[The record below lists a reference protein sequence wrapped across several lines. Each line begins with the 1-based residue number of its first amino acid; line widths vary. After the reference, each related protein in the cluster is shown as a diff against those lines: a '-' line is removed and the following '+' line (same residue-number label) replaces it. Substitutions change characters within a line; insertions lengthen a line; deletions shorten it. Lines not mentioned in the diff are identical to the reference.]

1 MKNTVLIVE
10 DSRSFAMSVEA
21 AIHRGSHFDVLLAFT
36 YKDAVAMLNA
46 HREDIFIAV
55 IDLTLPDAED
65 AAAVKLMCEEHIPCI
80 AFTGNFSTTL
90 REVVLNL
97 GVADY
102 VLKKGPQDIDYVVR
116 TINRLS
122 TNRKLNLLVV
132 DDARSSRELLKA
144 LLEKQCYEVTAVR
157 SGEAALDLLAKGII
171 FRIILVDLIM
181 DEMDGFQLLGQL
193 RQNYDLTQMSIIG
206 VSGKASSEQI
216 AKFMKYGG
224 NDFLLKPF
232 QQEQVACRV
241 NTNAQLLDQF
251 DHLTELNEQK
261 NELLGMAAH
270 DIRGPLGVV
279 LSANSMLAREVSSE
293 HGKMLVELSTEAAS
307 EMELLLNSLLDMSAI
322 ESASISINLE
332 QVNLTSLLMKVI
344 QDMRLIANDKDQEL
358 ELEVPVQEIWIFA
371 DSLRIKEVV
380 QNLISNAIK
389 YSPKSKKILVC
400 LSSNHSRARIE
411 VIDEGGGVPEDE
423 QHLLFQAFTK
433 ISTQPTAGEQS
444 TGLGLSICKK
454 IVGLHSGEISYRSNR
469 QIGSIFE
476 VVLPLVENEGLKN

>member
-10 DSRSFAMSVEA
+10 DSRSFALSVEA
-21 AIHRGSHFDVLLAFT
+21 AINRDSSFEVLLAFN
-36 YKDAVAMLNA
+36 YKQAVELLNDNR
-46 HREDIFIAV
+46 HKIFIAV
-55 IDLTLPDAED
+55 TDLNLPDAED
-65 AAAVKLMCEEHIPCI
+65 AAAVRLMSQENIPCI
-80 AFTGNFSTTL
+80 AFTGNFSSKL
-90 REVVLNL
+90 RDVVLNL

-102 VLKKGPQDIDYVVR
+102 VLKKGRQDIEYVVR

-122 TNRKLNLLVV
+122 TNRKLQLLVV
-132 DDARSSRELLKA
+132 DDARSSREILKA
-144 LLEKQCYEVTAVR
+144 LLLQQCYEVTVVR
-157 SGEAALDLLAKGII
+157 SGPAALDLLAKGHK

-181 DEMDGFQLLGQL
+181 DEMDGFQLLSQL

-241 NTNAQLLDQF
+241 NANAQLLDQF

-279 LSANSMLAREVSSE
+279 MSANSMLAREVQTD
-293 HGKMLVELSTEAAS
+293 HGKMLVGLASEAAN
-307 EMELLLNSLLDMSAI
+307 EMESLLNSLLDISSI
-322 ESASISINLE
+322 ESANISISFEKINL
-332 QVNLTSLLMKVI
+332 TLLLGKVV
-344 QDMRLIANDKDQEL
+344 QDMRLIAQDKMQQLD
-358 ELEVPVQEIWIFA
+358 LEVSVQEIWINA

-389 YSPKSKKILVC
+389 YSAKNQKILVC
-400 LSSNHSRARIE
+400 LSSNQAKARIE
-411 VIDEGGGVPEDE
+411 VIDEAGGIPLEE
-423 QHLLFQAFTK
+423 QHLLFQAFSK

-454 IVGLHSGEISYRSNR
+454 IIGLHRGEINYGSNR
-469 QIGSIFE
+469 QVGSIFE
-476 VVLPLVENEGLKN
+476 VVLPLFEDD

>member
-10 DSRSFAMSVEA
+10 DSRSFALSVEA
-21 AIHRGSHFDVLLAFT
+21 AINRESSFEIIIAYN
-36 YKDAVAMLNA
+36 YKQAVELVNA
-46 HREDIFIAV
+46 NRDDIFLAV
-55 IDLTLPDAED
+55 TDLNLPDAED
-65 AAAVKLMCEEHIPCI
+65 AAAVKLMSQENIPCI
-80 AFTGNFSTTL
+80 AFTSNFSSAL
-90 REVVLNL
+90 RNTVLNL

-122 TNRKLNLLVV
+122 TNRKLQLLVV
-132 DDARSSRELLKA
+132 DDARSSREILKA
-144 LLEKQCYEVTAVR
+144 LLQQQCYEVTAVR
-157 SGEAALDLLAKGII
+157 SGPIALDLLAEGYK

-181 DEMDGFQLLGQL
+181 DEMDGFQLLSQL
-193 RQNYDLTQMSIIG
+193 RQNYDMTQMSIIG

-241 NTNAQLLDQF
+241 NANAQLLDQF

-279 LSANSMLAREVSSE
+279 ISANSMLAREVQSD
-293 HGKMLVELSTEAAS
+293 HGKMLVGLASEAAD
-307 EMELLLNSLLDMSAI
+307 EMESLLNSLLDISSI
-322 ESASISINLE
+322 ESANISINFE
-332 QVNLTSLLMKVI
+332 RVNLTTLLGKVV
-344 QDMRLIANDKDQEL
+344 QDMRLIAHDKKQRLD
-358 ELEVPVQEIWIFA
+358 LEVSVQEVWINA
-371 DSLRIKEVV
+371 DSLRVKEVV

-389 YSPKSKKILVC
+389 YSPQSGKISVC
-400 LSSNHSRARIE
+400 LSSNQMNARIE
-411 VIDEGGGVPEDE
+411 VVDEAGGVPSEE
-423 QHLLFQAFTK
+423 QHLLFQAFSK

-454 IVGLHSGEISYRSNR
+454 IISLHHGEIQYRSNR

-476 VVLPLVENEGLKN
+476 VVLPLLADD